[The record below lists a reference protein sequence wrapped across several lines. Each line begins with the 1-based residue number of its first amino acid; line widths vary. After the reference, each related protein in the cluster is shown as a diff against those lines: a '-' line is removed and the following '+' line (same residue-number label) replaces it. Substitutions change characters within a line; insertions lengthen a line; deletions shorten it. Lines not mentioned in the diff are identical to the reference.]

1 MYKRTQETRRHV
13 KSIRLGTEGD
23 HVVVDQPRERRN
35 TAGVPAEKYSPGD
48 YQKKKRKK
56 TKTSR

>member
-1 MYKRTQETRRHV
+1 MNSRKKKTFKEHN
-13 KSIRLGTEGD
+13 RLGTEGD
-23 HVVVDQPRERRN
+23 NVVADQPRERRN

-56 TKTSR
+56 TKT